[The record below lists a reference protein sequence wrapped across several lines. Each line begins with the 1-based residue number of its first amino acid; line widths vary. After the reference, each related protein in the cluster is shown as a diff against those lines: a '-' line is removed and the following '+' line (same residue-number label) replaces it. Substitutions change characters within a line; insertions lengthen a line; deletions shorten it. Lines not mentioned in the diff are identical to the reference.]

1 MTAID
6 EVARPDAEI
15 NVSRTRKLIGYGL
28 LMLVPFA
35 VLTAVIVLVAM
46 AANAASATGGCGGG

>member
-6 EVARPDAEI
+6 EVARPGAET

-28 LMLVPFA
+28 LMLLPFA
-35 VLTAVIVLVAM
+35 LLTAVIVLAAM
-46 AANAASATGGCGGG
+46 AASAASATGGCGGG